1 MENTSWDNLKEKLN
15 NHYSWPSV
23 YLFKF
28 IIPNDESKTTTF
40 ISFFQDETDKINL
53 NSSSTGKYTSIS
65 VHKKMNSAEE
75 IIAIYEKATK
85 IEGLI
90 AL

>member
-1 MENTSWDNLKEKLN
+1 MENTSWDNLREKLN
-15 NHYSWPSV
+15 NHYSWPSI

-28 IIPNDESKTTTF
+28 IIPNDESKTTTL

-53 NSSSTGKYTSIS
+53 NSSSTGKYTSVS

-75 IIAIYEKATK
+75 IIEIYEKATK

>member
-1 MENTSWDNLKEKLN
+1 MENTSWDNLREKLN
-15 NHYSWPSV
+15 NHYSWPSI

-28 IIPNDESKTTTF
+28 IIPNDESKTTTL

-53 NSSSTGKYTSIS
+53 NSSSTGKYTSVS

-75 IIAIYEKATK
+75 IIEIYEKATK
-85 IEGLI
+85 IEGII

>member
-28 IIPNDESKTTTF
+28 IIPNDESKTTTL

-53 NSSSTGKYTSIS
+53 NSSSTGKYTSVS

-75 IIAIYEKATK
+75 IIEIYEKATK